1 MASLA
6 DVVSRRNVQMH
17 FPCVLPARK
26 TNLMLRFAPKSALFL
41 TVLALPVM
49 ASGLA
54 LAASKEDDTNKLPRF
69 VSLKES
75 EVNMREGPGVKN
87 KIHWVFH
94 RRGLPVELLSQY
106 DVWRRVRDSEGA
118 VGWVNQNML
127 SSGREGLVTG
137 EDQALLHAKEDDSS
151 EVVAKVAPGAIGALK
166 RCTLK
171 ACEMKFDKVDGWMDR
186 TRLYGLYP
194 NEVF

>member
-1 MASLA
+1 
-6 DVVSRRNVQMH
+6 MH